1 MKFETDSFTFAFLP
15 VIVRETPGA
24 GRITGLAAGGG
35 TSGAAG
41 VPGVRARHSCSKAAN
56 DRGGAAGAPGFHSLA
71 LAFIL
76 KGGGW
81 LSRSKIRSTATKSAS
96 PNDLLRLPAQK
107 IQLQRAC

>member
-35 TSGAAG
+35 TGGAAG
-41 VPGVRARHSCSKAAN
+41 APGVRARHSCSKAAN

-71 LAFIL
+71 PAFIL
-76 KGGGW
+76 KGGGCQ
-81 LSRSKIRSTATKSAS
+81 SQNKIRSTATKSVC
-96 PNDLLRLPAQK
+96 PDDL
-107 IQLQRAC
+107 

>member
-35 TSGAAG
+35 TGGAAG
-41 VPGVRARHSCSKAAN
+41 APGVRARHSCSKAAN

>member
-41 VPGVRARHSCSKAAN
+41 APGVRARHSCSKAAN